1 MPTLRA
7 PVTGSL
13 VKTIGSVMKRPAS
26 FGQHC
31 RTGRDARLGWPVS
44 TTSRQGADRTCF
56 GPALATS
63 KRSPSFFSLS
73 TSETGMRMSRSLAT
87 RADRSLRCSTP
98 SAAAIR
104 SGEPKAL
111 MSTGV
116 SKPSTLSKS
125 RAWLRSAG
133 PFETRSVIS
142 AISRSRETRA
152 RTRLSCPVFS
162 RWATNSRR
170 SSKATR
176 LLVVVELDEPARDD
190 GEGEA
195 RHRPHH
201 DEVPA
206 HQRRLPGNDALDA
219 KERPGGHVGHE
230 RSQGH
235 ARVCEDDEERH
246 ADHGPARG
254 EEARHRGEDDGGHA
268 RLLSEVAGHRL
279 LGNEDLEHTR
289 QNQGRDEAGQDEPDE
304 LEARL
309 GAERGKA
316 GILPVRD
323 AGGGDGQDEKND
335 VGKLQGAALHAGIIR
350 HPLGYTTFEP
360 ARCAHSCA

>member
-1 MPTLRA
+1 MHAGSPPSAMATSIGARRSSASRWCSADPLWICQCIPSVRSSWTWSRYMPTLRA
-7 PVTGSL
+7 PVTGSF

-31 RTGRDARLGWPVS
+31 RTGRDARLGWSVS
-44 TTSRQGADRTCF
+44 TTSWHGADRTCF

-73 TSETGMRMSRSLAT
+73 TSEPGMRMSRSLAT

-152 RTRLSCPVFS
+152 RTRLRRPVLS

-190 GEGEA
+190 GEGKARKNPHEDEA
-195 RHRPHH
+195 
-201 DEVPA
+201 PA
-206 HQRRLPGNDALDA
+206 HERRLPGDDALHA
-219 KERPGGHVGHE
+219 EERPRRHVGDQGSE
-230 RSQGH
+230 RHPGVREH
-235 ARVCEDDEERH
+235 DEEWH
-246 ADHGPARG
+246 ADHRPARR
-254 EEARHRGEDDGGHA
+254 E
-268 RLLSEVAGHRL
+268 
-279 LGNEDLEHTR
+279 
-289 QNQGRDEAGQDEPDE
+289 
-304 LEARL
+304 
-309 GAERGKA
+309 
-316 GILPVRD
+316 
-323 AGGGDGQDEKND
+323 
-335 VGKLQGAALHAGIIR
+335 HAG
-350 HPLGYTTFEP
+350 E
-360 ARCAHSCA
+360 